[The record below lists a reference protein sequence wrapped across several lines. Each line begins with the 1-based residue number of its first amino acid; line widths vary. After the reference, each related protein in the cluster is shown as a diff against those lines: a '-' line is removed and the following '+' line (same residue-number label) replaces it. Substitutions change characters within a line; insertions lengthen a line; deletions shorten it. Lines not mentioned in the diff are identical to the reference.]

1 MIEKEKPNLYFKTYS
16 PIIAILIVF
25 IVGYGFF
32 SFVSDSIDF
41 ITTNYIKQL
50 QKYTLK
56 QNKSKNINLFLII
69 LLRYVII
76 EVRKKRRF
84 K

>member
-1 MIEKEKPNLYFKTYS
+1 MNGYEATLSFFAL
-16 PIIAILIVF
+16 IIIYDLVNK
-25 IVGYGFF
+25 YME
-32 SFVSDSIDF
+32 
-41 ITTNYIKQL
+41 NKLKQL

>member
-25 IVGYGFF
+25 IIGYGFF

-41 ITTNYIKQL
+41 ITANYIK
-50 QKYTLK
+50 
-56 QNKSKNINLFLII
+56 
-69 LLRYVII
+69 
-76 EVRKKRRF
+76 
-84 K
+84 